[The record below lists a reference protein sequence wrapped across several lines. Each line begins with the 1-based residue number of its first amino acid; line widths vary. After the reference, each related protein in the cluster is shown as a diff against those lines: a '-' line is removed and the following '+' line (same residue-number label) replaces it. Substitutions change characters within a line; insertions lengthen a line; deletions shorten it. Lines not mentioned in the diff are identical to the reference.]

1 MRSAFMDL
9 PPVISAAGRPSRDNK
24 WICPRPQDKL
34 VLELNWMRREEAW
47 PVALQSNTNAC

>member
-34 VLELNWMRREEAW
+34 VLELNWMRSEEAW